1 MEWIFT
7 GDAPIYTQI
16 VERFRQSIASGELA
30 AGERLQPVRELAVT
44 AGVNPNTMQRAL
56 SELERDGLVY
66 TQRTS
71 GRFVTEDESLI
82 GQLKRTIAARH
93 IRAFL
98 TAMEGLGYTRDEVPA
113 LIQAANASSKEEQ
126 ANGNA

>member
-16 VERFRQSIASGELA
+16 VERFRQSIASGELG
-30 AGERLQPVRELAVT
+30 AGERLQPVRELAVA

-71 GRFVTEDESLI
+71 GRFVTEDENLI
-82 GQLKRTIAARH
+82 GQTKRAIADRH

-98 TAMEGLGYTRDEVPA
+98 TAMEGLGYARDEVPT

-126 ANGNA
+126 TNGNA